1 MAPICPHPLRTWIA
15 AVLVAGVSSVTGAQT
30 QAVSNTVN
38 RQADVT
44 SESDYLSDIP
54 TVMSVSRIAQTLDDT
69 PGAMTIIDREFIR
82 LSGARDV
89 VSLLALV
96 PGFQSTTSVETD
108 APMATYHGR
117 TDDWANRIQVLV
129 DGRSVYSGFLQGS
142 AGIGWK
148 SLALDD
154 IDHIEVLRG
163 SNSATYGARAF
174 LGVVNIVS
182 RDVRET
188 TGVAGSVSNGANGID
203 DRGARLGWRSGDASY
218 RVSVSSEGDDG
229 LRGAFGRS
237 YTERANVAAHFA
249 LAPESDLDVRVGS
262 VGMYA
267 GRGTVGDFT
276 GNPARMWFVGN
287 QFVQADWH
295 LVQDEANDLSVG
307 YSHTENRNRDNF
319 RYARNDPSNP
329 YYMAVVDFSGDEII
343 DTLTLQRST
352 RQSATLRTVVG
363 LELRQENDISA
374 SQFDGFGGVT
384 NTFSRVFASAEWR
397 LGDALLLNAGALAEH
412 DGLGGD
418 SISPRAMLN
427 WHLAP
432 GNTLRMGGS
441 TAFRPPSAYE
451 KYAQLRYYDVNGAN
465 PTRYY
470 VLNDGTLQSEKLVST
485 ELGYYYAPPTSH
497 MNADVRI
504 FNERIINGIA
514 HTDSQD
520 VNPTP
525 QVYVNAENY
534 QINGLEWQLNWQ
546 PSANNRVFFSQTWT
560 HIVVDSSLD
569 GEVLFRTAHS
579 APSYASSLMLAH
591 LFDSGW
597 QVSASYQSADNV
609 ALNSI
614 SNSPLLASS
623 QRTDLR
629 VARPFHIG
637 KTKVEA
643 ALVCQNLN
651 VPYQDGDWKFRFEQR
666 TMLTLKFEQ

>member
-1 MAPICPHPLRTWIA
+1 MVGVFSA
-15 AVLVAGVSSVTGAQT
+15 AGAQT
-30 QAVSNTVN
+30 LTAAQVESPSPGVAT
-38 RQADVT
+38 
-44 SESDYLSDIP
+44 ESDYLSDIP

-69 PGAMTIIDREFIR
+69 PGAMTVLDREFIR

-154 IDHIEVLRG
+154 IDHIEILRG

-188 TGVAGSVSNGANGID
+188 TGVAGSATNGANGID
-203 DRGARLGWRSGDASY
+203 DRGTRVGWRSVDASY
-218 RVSVSSEGDDG
+218 RVSVSSEGDNG
-229 LRGAFGRS
+229 LSGAFGRS

-249 LAPESDLDVRVGS
+249 LAPQSDLDLRVGS

-267 GRGTVGDFT
+267 GRGTVGDYS

-295 LVQDEANDLSVG
+295 LVQDEANDVSVG

-319 RYARNDPSNP
+319 HYATNNPSDP
-329 YYMAVVDFSGDEII
+329 YYMAIVDFSGDEYI

-352 RQSATLRTVVG
+352 RQNAVLRTVLG
-363 LELRQENDISA
+363 FELRQERDISA

-384 NTFSRVFASAEWR
+384 NTFSRIFGSAEWR
-397 LGDALLLNAGALAEH
+397 LSDALLLNAGALAEH
-412 DGLGGD
+412 DGLGGG
-418 SISPRAMLN
+418 SISPRVMLN
-427 WHLAP
+427 WHMAP
-432 GNTLRMGGS
+432 GNTLRLGGS
-441 TAFRPPSAYE
+441 SAFRPPSAYE
-451 KYAQLRYYDVNGAN
+451 KYAQVRYYDANGAN

-470 VLNDGTLQSEKLVST
+470 VLNQGTLQSEKMVST
-485 ELGYYYAPPTSH
+485 ELGYFYAPAELH
-497 MNADVRI
+497 LNADIRV

-525 QVYVNAENY
+525 QVYVNSENY

-546 PSANNRVFFSQTWT
+546 PSANNRVFISQTWT
-560 HIVVDSSLD
+560 HIAVESSLG
-569 GEVLFRTAHS
+569 GEVLFRTEHS

-591 LFDSGW
+591 LFDAGW
-597 QVSASYQSADNV
+597 QVSASYQSAENV

-614 SNSPLLASS
+614 SNSQLLASS
-623 QRTDLR
+623 RRTDLR
-629 VARPFHIG
+629 LARPFQVG
-637 KTKVEA
+637 KTKAEA
-643 ALVCQNLN
+643 ALVFQNLN
-651 VPYQDGDWKFRFEQR
+651 APYQDGDWKFRFEQR